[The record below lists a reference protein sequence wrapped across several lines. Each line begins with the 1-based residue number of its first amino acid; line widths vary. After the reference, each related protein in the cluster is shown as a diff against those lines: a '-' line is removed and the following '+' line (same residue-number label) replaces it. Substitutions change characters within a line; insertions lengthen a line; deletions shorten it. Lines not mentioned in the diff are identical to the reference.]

1 MLNQIRTL
9 THPLHSVV
17 QNFPVTAAGV
27 TAMCVSELKKKVKE
41 VVNYMEDHRG
51 ARKPGF
57 SEFDLSP
64 LPAFTYTHAKG
75 CIHSDKPDVVLKS
88 RADVQ
93 GMDELARQRLATV
106 NALLDAGVD
115 HDLSAD
121 LDGESNTTAWT
132 QDGLTPNVNGDDD
145 DDEASIPGS
154 PTPSLSSSS
163 SKSDEELSL
172 EQEERLMAKLEE
184 NELRSRLR
192 QIKTRLEEC
201 LATSSLAKAVYFKR
215 CNGRWV
221 SALGDV
227 LPHGH
232 EYGQDIEA
240 EVLNGISSQKHRDRK
255 SVSSTLTTLTFDTT
269 TNTNSSGLTNSTS
282 ATFMSSSISPSI
294 LERNATSISSGI
306 HVDTSISSYGYA
318 MINTEDLLGQAARV
332 LKLDSLSASL
342 PLPKQTS
349 DGSPASLKRH
359 KPASSPRFEYLT
371 SMLMAR
377 EELVRIGQA
386 SEKDLALTSWG
397 YNRLVKKQAKALEE
411 ETRAN

>member
-1 MLNQIRTL
+1 
-9 THPLHSVV
+9 VV
-17 QNFPVTAAGV
+17 QNFPVAAAGV
-27 TAMCVSELKKKVKE
+27 TAICVSELKKKVKE

-51 ARKPGF
+51 ARKPGY

-88 RADVQ
+88 KADVQ
-93 GMDELARQRLATV
+93 GMDELARQRLATI
-106 NALLDAGVD
+106 NTLLDAGVD
-115 HDLSAD
+115 HDLGAD

-132 QDGLTPNVNGDDD
+132 QDGSTPSVNGDDD
-145 DDEASIPGS
+145 DDEASIPSS

-163 SKSDEELSL
+163 SQSDEELSL

-184 NELRSRLR
+184 NEVRSRLR

-269 TNTNSSGLTNSTS
+269 TNTNTSGLTDSTS
-282 ATFMSSSISPSI
+282 ATSVSSSISLSI
-294 LERNATSISSGI
+294 LER
-306 HVDTSISSYGYA
+306 DTSSASYGYA

-332 LKLDSLSASL
+332 LKLDSTSASS
-342 PLPKQTS
+342 PLTKQTS
-349 DGSPASLKRH
+349 DGSLASLKRH
-359 KPASSPRFEYLT
+359 KPALSPRFEYLT

-397 YNRLVKKQAKALEE
+397 YNRLVKKQAKGLED
-411 ETRAN
+411 ETRAY